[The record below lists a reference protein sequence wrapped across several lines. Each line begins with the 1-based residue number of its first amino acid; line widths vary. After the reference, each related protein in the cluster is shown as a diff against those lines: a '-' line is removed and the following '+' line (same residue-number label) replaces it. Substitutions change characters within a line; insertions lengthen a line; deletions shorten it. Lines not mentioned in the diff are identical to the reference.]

1 MAEAQRLAREYELIY
16 ILRPTVAPSAAR
28 KVADRITDVVTKR
41 GAKLVRVDN
50 WGKRKLAYPIKKL
63 SRGIF
68 VYVKLVGFT
77 DVVAEIERNLRILD
91 DVVRYQTVRL
101 EDVHDVSALE
111 VDPEEVLF
119 REIEPSTEEDE
130 DPTFEERL
138 GMASRRRS
146 APEDTEAE
154 PAKDAEASEGEAKA
168 DGEAKAEGEAKAA
181 EAPPAA
187 KSEEEEEEEE

>member
-1 MAEAQRLAREYELIY
+1 MAEAQQLAREYELIY
-16 ILRPTVAPSAAR
+16 ILRPTVAPTAAR
-28 KVADRITDVVTKR
+28 KVADRITDVVEKR

-77 DVVAEIERNLRILD
+77 DVVAELERNLRILD
-91 DVVRYQTVRL
+91 EVVRYQTVRL
-101 EDVHDVSALE
+101 EDVHDVATLE

-119 REIEPSTEEDE
+119 REIETSAEEDE

-138 GMASRRRS
+138 GMSSRRRGV
-146 APEDTEAE
+146 EAQE
-154 PAKDAEASEGEAKA
+154 ETGAEAAPAGEGEKP
-168 DGEAKAEGEAKAA
+168 AEGETSEK
-181 EAPPAA
+181 PAA
-187 KSEEEEEEEE
+187 TEEQDEEE